1 MAERHEDLEA
11 HVARLEDALEE
22 ALEERNRLWA
32 AAQRTQE
39 VERAL
44 AEMRSSLSWRITKPL
59 RLVRFLRS
67 RQHEGAGARTA
78 LRKAAGRARRSTI
91 LSRGRAAAARL

>member
-11 HVARLEDALEE
+11 HVARIEDALEE

-32 AAQRTQE
+32 AAQRTEE

-44 AEMRSSLSWRITKPL
+44 AEIRSSLSWRITKPL
-59 RLVRFLRS
+59 RIARFLRAQAPS
-67 RQHEGAGARTA
+67 GSGRAVLLPRVAGRPSWSGA
-78 LRKAAGRARRSTI
+78 LR
-91 LSRGRAAAARL
+91 RGRSAVA